1 MTMRLRRTMAGLVV
15 LVMGSWLT
23 AQAGPYKPIESRIFE
38 AVKYEGATRV
48 LTVVFHTGAAY
59 AFYEVPRQVYDDFLR
74 IVNRGEYFNRNI
86 RKVYRSERLD
96 RYPGQWCTRD

>member
-1 MTMRLRRTMAGLVV
+1 MSMRLTMVVAGLVMAM
-15 LVMGSWLT
+15 LGTRMM

-48 LTVVFHTGAAY
+48 LTVVFHSGAAY